1 MFPDTMDWNDLLG
14 RETRRIYFPAPLHLL
29 LFTLQGLPS
38 GSEPHCTPRSHPRV
52 TEEQRAR
59 GWQWGDRWGL
69 LQLWK
74 VREGPQMKNK
84 HLWVEPWFP
93 PNLYAE
99 VLPPRSQSVS
109 VFGASLA
116 VMQLRCSHQG
126 ACPTR
131 LLSLWEEIRTQLGTE
146 GGPREEAGRKQP
158 SENQRERARRKPIL
172 PATLNL
178 DFKNCENINYC
189 CVRHSVC
196 GTLSRQPWK
205 ANTEAIVQSCS
216 QATNLQQ

>member
-1 MFPDTMDWNDLLG
+1 MSPDTMDWNDLLG
-14 RETRRIYFPAPLHLL
+14 WETRIYFPAPLHLL

-38 GSEPHCTPRSHPRV
+38 GYEPLCTPRSHPRV
-52 TEEQRAR
+52 TKGQRAR
-59 GWQWGDRWGL
+59 GWQRGDRWGL

-74 VREGPQMKNK
+74 VREGPRMKKK

-93 PNLYAE
+93 PNAYAE
-99 VLPPRSQSVS
+99 VLSPRPQRVS

-116 VMQLRCSHQG
+116 GMQVRCSHQG
-126 ACPTR
+126 G
-131 LLSLWEEIRTQLGTE
+131 LSNKTVALIRGDQDTDGHRGKGMWRT
-146 GGPREEAGRKQP
+146 GRKPP
-158 SENQRERARRKPIL
+158 SENQRERARNKPIL
-172 PATLNL
+172 PTTLNL

-189 CVRHSVC
+189 CLSHSVC
-196 GTLSRQPWK
+196 GTLSRQPWE